1 MVNGLAPACY
11 PGSLSGELRID
22 GQDIRSMKSWEIGQ
36 FVGSVFQDP
45 KSQFFSSL
53 MSGET
58 AFASIYALR
67 PRGFVFRLFFCGA
80 LPRAPLAV
88 RLPARWPSRGLCL
101 SCKYDIK
108 NTGYLTKSKTCP
120 RFNVKS
126 R

>member
-36 FVGSVFQDP
+36 LVGSVFQDP

-58 AFASIYALR
+58 AIASIYALR
-67 PRGFVFRLFFCGA
+67 PRVFVFRLFFCGA
-80 LPRAPLAV
+80 LPRVPIAV
-88 RLPARWPSRGLCL
+88 RLPARWLSCGLCL
-101 SCKYDIK
+101 FCKYDIK
-108 NTGYLTKSKTCP
+108 DTG
-120 RFNVKS
+120 F
-126 R
+126 